1 MKTGDTG
8 TVAGRS
14 SISLHKLGVVC
25 GLAAGAWLGA
35 AEAPTKLVTMG
46 FSPFVISLGM
56 VAGVFVARWT
66 VPVALKGTGYV
77 WADLREKPHLI
88 AWAILAGMLWAV
100 ANTLT
105 VFAIRNVG
113 LSIAFPL
120 WNTNSLVGL
129 FWGWLLFNELRGAGA
144 GQLAKVLG
152 GAAAIVVGACVLAYA
167 TSAPSAGAQGG
178 NAAPGIAAA
187 LGAGL
192 LWGTMYIPYR
202 KAYIS
207 GMNPLSFVTV
217 FTFGELGT
225 VFALAAIFDGGI
237 GAVLTSLS
245 SARPALFWLFLGGFC
260 WVIGDLFQQYAAKY
274 LGIGRGIPLSN
285 TNQLWGLAWGALV
298 FGELAGHSAAAQIL
312 VVSGSLVMI
321 AGAVAIS
328 MAEPPDSEQQ
338 SWRAAMNRECDRYGL
353 DPERV
358 ALTMRGE
365 DPLSAE
371 QPKRRWW
378 ELVIVV
384 PAVAFFI
391 WLASGAERPAIAA
404 NVPWMIA
411 LLRRQSRC
419 CWAVAFSCGSAPA
432 SRETGLHRQRA

>member
-1 MKTGDTG
+1 MSGSARPQTSQ
-8 TVAGRS
+8 R
-14 SISLHKLGVVC
+14 SLHSVGVAC
-25 GLAAGAWLGA
+25 GLAAGAWLGM
-35 AEAPTKLVTMG
+35 AEAPTKLVTIG
-46 FSPFVISLGM
+46 FSPFLISLGM

-129 FWGWLLFNELRGAGA
+129 FWGWLLFNELRSAGRA
-144 GQLAKVLG
+144 QLVKVLG
-152 GAAAIVVGACVLAYA
+152 GALAIVIGACTLAYA
-167 TSAPSAGAQGG
+167 TSSPSAGTQDGR
-178 NAAPGIAAA
+178 AALGIAAA
-187 LGAGL
+187 VGAGA

-225 VFALAAIFDGGI
+225 VFALAAIFGG
-237 GAVLTSLS
+237 GAQNVFATLAA
-245 SARPALFWLFLGGFC
+245 ARPALFWLFLGGFC

-274 LGIGRGIPLSN
+274 IGIGRGIPLSN

-298 FGELAGHSAAAQIL
+298 FGEFAGHSASTQML
-312 VVSGSLVMI
+312 VLAGSLIMI

-328 MAEPPDSEQQ
+328 FAEAPETEQQ
-338 SWRAAMNRECDRYGL
+338 SWRAAMQRECDRYGL
-353 DPERV
+353 DPGRV
-358 ALTMRGE
+358 AQTLQGE
-365 DPLSAE
+365 DPLSKE
-371 QPKRRWW
+371 QPRRGWW
-378 ELVIVV
+378 EPLIVLA
-384 PAVAFFI
+384 AVAFFL
-391 WLASGAERPAIAA
+391 WLAIGAERPAIAVNA
-404 NVPWMIA
+404 TWMA
-411 LLRRQSRC
+411 LLILAS
-419 CWAVAFSCGSAPA
+419 VALLAGCGWLLWKRTRFS
-432 SRETGLHRQRA
+432 